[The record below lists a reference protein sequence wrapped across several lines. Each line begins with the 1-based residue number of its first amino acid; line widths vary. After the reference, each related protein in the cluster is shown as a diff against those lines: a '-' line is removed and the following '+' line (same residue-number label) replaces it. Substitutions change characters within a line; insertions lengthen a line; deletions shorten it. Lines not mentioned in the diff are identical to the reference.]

1 MFKLIQKIFQLFIR
15 KNEIKIIETFIK
27 ELLESISPT
36 CSAVAKLSA
45 IKTNESYTLIVNIST
60 MKISFKTR
68 VTAKTR
74 KETIRKFKIHLTKEL
89 KEIRQNYKKERYI
102 SLSFY

>member
-1 MFKLIQKIFQLFIR
+1 MSNVQIDS
-15 KNEIKIIETFIK
+15 KNISTIYNEGEIKIIETFIK
-27 ELLESISPT
+27 ELLENISPT

-74 KETIRKFKIHLTKEL
+74 KETIRKFKIHLTKE
-89 KEIRQNYKKERYI
+89 IERNKTK
-102 SLSFY
+102 L

>member
-1 MFKLIQKIFQLFIR
+1 MSNVQIDS
-15 KNEIKIIETFIK
+15 KNISTIYNEGEIKILETFIK
-27 ELLESISPT
+27 ELLENISPT
-36 CSAVAKLSA
+36 CSAVGKLSA

-74 KETIRKFKIHLTKEL
+74 KETIRKFKIHLN
-89 KEIRQNYKKERYI
+89 KEIERNKTK
-102 SLSFY
+102 L